1 MEGRRP
7 TEPDRD
13 LEQIIA
19 ETEAYLSELK
29 SELQRRRA
37 EARAAE
43 IDDLETHLAN
53 ARVKWDELKDFLEV
67 VLQELKR

>member
-1 MEGRRP
+1 MEGTGP
-7 TEPDRD
+7 APPDNE

-19 ETEAYLSELK
+19 ETESYLTEL
-29 SELQRRRA
+29 RA
-37 EARAAE
+37 ELERRQQAVQTAE
-43 IDDLETHLAN
+43 IENLEEHLAN